1 MFIVCY
7 MYQEHY
13 LPYIIQSKLKL
24 WCLEGSDRG
33 LDGFLEKSFQNESS
47 RLILQS
53 RYAEQVAM
61 AYIVKGDL
69 GKAKYY
75 HNLSLTSF
83 QQVGITQC
91 IIRNTCITSMYCILY
106 TCIKNS
112 RKLIII
118 HVLDYCKHAC
128 TCALPCMCIH

>member
-1 MFIVCY
+1 MNCLLCAVD
-7 MYQEHY
+7 QEHY

-83 QQVGITQC
+83 QQVGIARCMIGNACFKQA
-91 IIRNTCITSMYCILY
+91 
-106 TCIKNS
+106 
-112 RKLIII
+112 
-118 HVLDYCKHAC
+118 HAC
-128 TCALPCMCIH
+128 TVYYVHVLRSTCCIVL